1 MDNEIEKRF
10 TTIPHDQLSSE
21 KLGDLERLSDAAKA
35 YTEALRTFCP
45 PSRERALAETN
56 AEQAAMW
63 ASKAVTHTPSK

>member
-10 TTIPHDQLSSE
+10 TSIPNDQLPTE
-21 KLGDLERLSDAAKA
+21 KQGDLERLADAAKL
-35 YTEALRTFCP
+35 YTAAIRTFCP
-45 PSRERALAETN
+45 PGRERALAETN